1 MSNVDLV
8 SKFTVLFT
16 LRASLSQTDVLLGN
30 HRGLPIELLRLFK
43 KQFFSY
49 MKLIFALH
57 IELLSVFLCLY
68 IFLSIFL
75 YRSMTP
81 IMF

>member
-8 SKFTVLFT
+8 SNFTVLFT

-43 KQFFSY
+43 KQFFFLYEIDFCTSY
-49 MKLIFALH
+49 RATFCI
-57 IELLSVFLCLY
+57 S
-68 IFLSIFL
+68 LSIYFFVHISL
-75 YRSMTP
+75 
-81 IMF
+81 